1 MTTQSLLI
9 IILTA
14 AALSTTAGTLLGVVT
29 GFVMVLRAS
38 KEAEPAEQTAPLA
51 YWQAHDEERLCDAE
65 D

>member
-14 AALSTTAGTLLGVVT
+14 AALSTTVGTLLGVVT

-38 KEAEPAEQTAPLA
+38 KEAGPPEQTAPLA
-51 YWQAHDEERLCDAE
+51 YWQACDEERLRNAKD
-65 D
+65 

>member
-38 KEAEPAEQTAPLA
+38 KEAGPPEQAC
-51 YWQAHDEERLCDAE
+51 DEIFKAAGYADIQIEEL
-65 D
+65 